1 MLFPQIEE
9 LATTG
14 IVSVRE
20 DAPVSAAL
28 QQMSRCKLHTI
39 VIEEASGGFGML
51 TAPDLVRL
59 RFALPSLD
67 IAIRDV
73 AYHRLACIAKGKNIL
88 DVLDAFENSHG
99 YVAVV
104 DGAGGLYGIVSNTD
118 ILGSLDPQLMLQR
131 QCLRDLLRRHEIK
144 QAPHDAPLGE
154 VLTHLVELDD
164 AVIVVEAG
172 RQVGIVTTYDA
183 IRLLQNEVA
192 LNDPVAR
199 HMSAPLYTVSVD
211 LTVGEALATLRE
223 KHFKRL
229 VVEDGGG
236 EVVGIIT
243 QKDLIG
249 VAYSRWADLMRHH
262 EQELREIIGM
272 LESKTARLEQMAST
286 DPLTGAANR
295 ARFEERLLTE
305 QQRHDRAPG
314 MPFSVLLFDIDRF
327 KRVNDTWG
335 HPQGD
340 LVLKGIVQQVQSQ
353 LRSIDTLARWG
364 GEEFAVL
371 LPQTDAAEA
380 RAVAEKLRLA
390 VAQAAF
396 GQAGR
401 VTVSFGVAT
410 CQAGESGAV
419 LLERA
424 DEALY
429 RAKRNGRNR
438 VEVS

>member
-20 DAPVSAAL
+20 DAPVSTAL
-28 QQMSRCKLHTI
+28 QQMARCKLHTI
-39 VIEEASGGFGML
+39 VVEEASGGFGLL

-73 AYHRLACIAKGKNIL
+73 GYHRLSCIEKGKNIL
-88 DVLDAFENSHG
+88 DVLDAFENGHG
-99 YVAVV
+99 YAAVV
-104 DGAGGLYGIVSNTD
+104 DGSGTLFGIVSNTD

-131 QCLRDLLRRHEIK
+131 QCLRDLLHRHKIK
-144 QAPHDAPLGE
+144 QASHDALLGD
-154 VLTHLVELDD
+154 VLANLVELDD
-164 AVIVVEAG
+164 AVIVVKAG
-172 RQVGIVTTYDA
+172 KRVGIVTNYDA
-183 IRLLQNEVA
+183 IRLLQNEVS

-199 HMSAPLYTVSVD
+199 HMSSPLHTVSVD

-223 KHFKRL
+223 LHFKRL
-229 VVEDGGG
+229 VVEDSSG

-243 QKDLIG
+243 QNDLVG

-272 LESKTARLEQMAST
+272 LERKTARLEQIAAT

-295 ARFEERLLTE
+295 ARFEERLLAE
-305 QQRHDRAPG
+305 HRRHDRAPG
-314 MPFSVLLFDIDRF
+314 IPFSVLLLDIDRF
-327 KRVNDTWG
+327 KQINDTWG
-335 HPQGD
+335 HLQGD
-340 LVLKGIVQQVQSQ
+340 LVLKGIVQLVQSQ
-353 LRSIDTLARWG
+353 LRNIDTLARWG
-364 GEEFAVL
+364 GEEFALL
-371 LPQTDAAEA
+371 LPQTGAAEA
-380 RAVAEKLRLA
+380 RAVAEKTHHAL
-390 VAQAAF
+390 AQAEF
-396 GQAGR
+396 GKVGR
-401 VTVSFGVAT
+401 VTASFGVAT
-410 CQAGESGAV
+410 CQAGESGAA

-424 DEALY
+424 DDALY

>member
-1 MLFPQIEE
+1 
-9 LATTG
+9 
-14 IVSVRE
+14 
-20 DAPVSAAL
+20 
-28 QQMSRCKLHTI
+28 
-39 VIEEASGGFGML
+39 
-51 TAPDLVRL
+51 
-59 RFALPSLD
+59 
-67 IAIRDV
+67 
-73 AYHRLACIAKGKNIL
+73 
-88 DVLDAFENSHG
+88 
-99 YVAVV
+99 
-104 DGAGGLYGIVSNTD
+104 
-118 ILGSLDPQLMLQR
+118 
-131 QCLRDLLRRHEIK
+131 
-144 QAPHDAPLGE
+144 
-154 VLTHLVELDD
+154 
-164 AVIVVEAG
+164 
-172 RQVGIVTTYDA
+172 
-183 IRLLQNEVA
+183 
-192 LNDPVAR
+192 
-199 HMSAPLYTVSVD
+199 MSAPLYTVSVD

-229 VVEDGGG
+229 VVEDAGGD
-236 EVVGIIT
+236 VVGIIT

-295 ARFEERLLTE
+295 ARFEERLLAE

-327 KRVNDTWG
+327 KQVNDTWG

-364 GEEFAVL
+364 GEEFTVL

-380 RAVAEKLRLA
+380 HAVAEKLRLA

-410 CQAGESGAV
+410 CQAGESGAG